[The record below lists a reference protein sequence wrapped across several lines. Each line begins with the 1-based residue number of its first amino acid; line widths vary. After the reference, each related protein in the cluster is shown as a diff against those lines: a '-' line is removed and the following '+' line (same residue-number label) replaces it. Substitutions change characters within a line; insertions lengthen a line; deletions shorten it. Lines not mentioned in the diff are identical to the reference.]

1 MISIDFTAFLFLI
14 SFIAFLFL
22 FDLLFFKPV
31 FNNIKAR
38 EDKSGGARGDIDDL
52 QAKIAV
58 RFKLLEEDKTIT
70 EAKIKANAIIVEAR
84 VKAGH
89 AKELLIQNSARD
101 LSVKVEELLNAVE
114 DDRLEIMSSA
124 SEYVQQ
130 ISTSLSEKLN
140 SVMKSR
146 DSQVS
151 SRNQDHSL
159 V

>member
-58 RFKLLEEDKTIT
+58 KFKLLEEDKTIK

-84 VKAGH
+84 VKAGQ
-89 AKELLIQNSARD
+89 AKELLTQNSARD

-124 SEYVQQ
+124 SEYIQQ
-130 ISTSLSEKLN
+130 ISMTLSEKLN
-140 SVMKSR
+140 SVMKNR
-146 DSQVS
+146 DSRVS

>member
-1 MISIDFTAFLFLI
+1 MISIDFTAFLFLV

-22 FDLLFFKPV
+22 LDLLFFKPV
-31 FNNIKAR
+31 FKNIKTR
-38 EDKSGGARGDIDDL
+38 EEKSGGAREDINEL

-58 RFKLLEEDKTIT
+58 RFKVLEEDKTIS
-70 EAKIKANAIIVEAR
+70 EAKIKANALILEAR

-89 AKELLIQNSARD
+89 AKEALIQNSAKD

-114 DDRLEIMSSA
+114 DDRLEIMNSSA
-124 SEYVQQ
+124 EYIQQ
-130 ISTSLSEKLN
+130 ITASLSEKLN
-140 SVMKSR
+140 LVIKTRGSLAV
-146 DSQVS
+146 

>member
-1 MISIDFTAFLFLI
+1 MISIDFTAFLFLV

-31 FNNIKAR
+31 FKNIKTR
-38 EDKSGGARGDIDDL
+38 EEKSGGAREDINEL

-58 RFKLLEEDKTIT
+58 RFKVLEEDKTIS
-70 EAKIKANAIIVEAR
+70 EAKIKANAIILEAR
-84 VKAGH
+84 VKAGN
-89 AKELLIQNSARD
+89 AKEALIQNSAKD

-114 DDRLEIMSSA
+114 DDRLEIMNSSA
-124 SEYVQQ
+124 EYIQQ
-130 ISTSLSEKLN
+130 ITASLSEKLN
-140 SVMKSR
+140 LVIKTR
-146 DSQVS
+146 DSLAV

>member
-1 MISIDFTAFLFLI
+1 MISIDFTAFLFLV

-31 FNNIKAR
+31 FNNIKTR
-38 EDKSGGARGDIDDL
+38 EEKSGGVRGAINEL

-58 RFKLLEEDKTIT
+58 RFKVLEEDKTIA
-70 EAKIKANAIIVEAR
+70 EAKIKANALMLEAR

-89 AKELLIQNSARD
+89 AKEALIQNSAKD

-114 DDRLEIMSSA
+114 DDRLEIMNSST
-124 SEYVQQ
+124 EYIQQ
-130 ISTSLSEKLN
+130 ITASLSEKLN
-140 SVMKSR
+140 LVIKTR
-146 DSQVS
+146 DSLAA

>member
-1 MISIDFTAFLFLI
+1 VISIDFTAFLFLV

-22 FDLLFFKPV
+22 LDLLFFKPV
-31 FNNIKAR
+31 FKNIKTR
-38 EDKSGGARGDIDDL
+38 EEKSGGAREDINEL

-58 RFKLLEEDKTIT
+58 RFKVLEEDKTIS
-70 EAKIKANAIIVEAR
+70 EAKIKANALILEAR

-89 AKELLIQNSARD
+89 AKEALIQNSAED

-114 DDRLEIMSSA
+114 DDRLEIMNSSA
-124 SEYVQQ
+124 EYIQQ
-130 ISTSLSEKLN
+130 ITAALSEKLN
-140 SVMKSR
+140 LVIKTR
-146 DSQVS
+146 DSLAV

>member
-1 MISIDFTAFLFLI
+1 MISIDFTAFLFLV

-31 FNNIKAR
+31 FKNIKTR
-38 EDKSGGARGDIDDL
+38 EEKSGGAREDINEL

-58 RFKLLEEDKTIT
+58 RFKVLEEDKTIS
-70 EAKIKANAIIVEAR
+70 EAKIKANALILEAR

-89 AKELLIQNSARD
+89 AKEALIQNSAKD

-114 DDRLEIMSSA
+114 DDRLEIMNSSA
-124 SEYVQQ
+124 EYIQQ
-130 ISTSLSEKLN
+130 ITASLSEKLN
-140 SVMKSR
+140 LVIKTR
-146 DSQVS
+146 DSLAV

>member
-58 RFKLLEEDKTIT
+58 KFKLLEEDKTIK

-89 AKELLIQNSARD
+89 AKELLTQNSARD

-124 SEYVQQ
+124 SEYIQQ
-130 ISTSLSEKLN
+130 ISMTLSEKLN
-140 SVMKSR
+140 SVMKNR
-146 DSQVS
+146 DSRVS

>member
-1 MISIDFTAFLFLI
+1 MISIDFTAFLFLV

-31 FNNIKAR
+31 FKNIKTR
-38 EDKSGGARGDIDDL
+38 EEKSGGARGDINEL

-58 RFKLLEEDKTIT
+58 RFKVLEEDKTIA
-70 EAKIKANAIIVEAR
+70 EAKIKANALILEAR

-89 AKELLIQNSARD
+89 AKEALIQNSAED

-114 DDRLEIMSSA
+114 DDRLEIMNSSA
-124 SEYVQQ
+124 EYIQQ
-130 ISTSLSEKLN
+130 ITASLSEKLN
-140 SVMKSR
+140 LVIKTR
-146 DSQVS
+146 DSLAV

>member
-1 MISIDFTAFLFLI
+1 MISIDFTAFLFLV

-22 FDLLFFKPV
+22 LDLLFFKPV
-31 FNNIKAR
+31 FKNIKTR
-38 EDKSGGARGDIDDL
+38 EEKSGGAREDINEL

-58 RFKLLEEDKTIT
+58 RFKVLEEDKTIS
-70 EAKIKANAIIVEAR
+70 EAKIKANALILEAR

-89 AKELLIQNSARD
+89 SKEALIQNSAKD

-114 DDRLEIMSSA
+114 DDRLEIMNSSA
-124 SEYVQQ
+124 EYIQQ
-130 ISTSLSEKLN
+130 ITASLSEKLN
-140 SVMKSR
+140 LVIKTR
-146 DSQVS
+146 DSLAV

>member
-1 MISIDFTAFLFLI
+1 MISIDFTAFLFLV

-22 FDLLFFKPV
+22 LDLLFFKPV
-31 FNNIKAR
+31 FKNIKTR
-38 EDKSGGARGDIDDL
+38 EEKSGGAREDINEL

-58 RFKLLEEDKTIT
+58 RFKVLEEDKTIS
-70 EAKIKANAIIVEAR
+70 EAKIKANALILEAR

-89 AKELLIQNSARD
+89 AKEALIQNSAED

-114 DDRLEIMSSA
+114 DDRLEIMNSSA
-124 SEYVQQ
+124 EYIQQ
-130 ISTSLSEKLN
+130 ITAALSEKLN
-140 SVMKSR
+140 LVIKTR
-146 DSQVS
+146 DSLAV

>member
-1 MISIDFTAFLFLI
+1 MISIDFTAFLFLV

-31 FNNIKAR
+31 FKNIKTR
-38 EDKSGGARGDIDDL
+38 EEKSGGAREDINEL

-58 RFKLLEEDKTIT
+58 RFKVLEEDKTIS
-70 EAKIKANAIIVEAR
+70 EAKIKANALILEAR

-89 AKELLIQNSARD
+89 AKEALIQNSAED

-114 DDRLEIMSSA
+114 DDRLEIMNSSA
-124 SEYVQQ
+124 EYIQQ
-130 ISTSLSEKLN
+130 ITASLSEKLN
-140 SVMKSR
+140 LVIKTR
-146 DSQVS
+146 DSLAV

>member
-1 MISIDFTAFLFLI
+1 VISIDFTAFLFLI

-58 RFKLLEEDKTIT
+58 KFKLLEEDKTIK

-84 VKAGH
+84 VKAGQ
-89 AKELLIQNSARD
+89 AKELLTQNSARD

-124 SEYVQQ
+124 SEYIQQ
-130 ISTSLSEKLN
+130 ISMTLSEKLN
-140 SVMKSR
+140 SVMKNR
-146 DSQVS
+146 DSRVS